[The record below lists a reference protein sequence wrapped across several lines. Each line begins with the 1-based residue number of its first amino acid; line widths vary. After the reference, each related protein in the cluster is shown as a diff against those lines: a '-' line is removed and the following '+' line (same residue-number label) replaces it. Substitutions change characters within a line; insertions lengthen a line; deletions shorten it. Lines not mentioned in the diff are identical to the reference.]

1 MKPALVWV
9 GGGCWSRS
17 RKAPVTVGT
26 SLPQNPLC
34 TCSLDPSCVPCA
46 PLLTRAC
53 RLSLFPPSPL
63 RVSLGNV
70 CVCSTWGRSDG
81 IMRLPGGCAVGG
93 EDGSGRAMPAGHG
106 LSPCAGD
113 GHCRWRGTGLAQLIF
128 PQCRQRWR
136 VLSRHAHVS
145 SQLCFSSAAPALQGL
160 WHVQSSRT

>member
-46 PLLTRAC
+46 PLLTRGC

-81 IMRLPGGCAVGG
+81 ITRLPGGCAVGG